1 MSHPI
6 YKPEVVKP
14 TILQVIQSH
23 SPERAADR
31 IADLLI
37 SVQTAAFQK
46 GQTNGYA
53 AGLSSISGALLQ
65 LINEGNLVNT

>member
-37 SVQTAAFQK
+37 QIQSSAFHK
-46 GQTNGYA
+46 GTTQGYA
-53 AGLSSISGALLQ
+53 AGLSQMRGALLQ
-65 LINEGNLVNT
+65 LVNEGNLVNS